1 VPEAPQVGLIVHH
14 PFEDRAACVSA
25 DRHALERDGVA
36 VVIAE
41 YLGETNTFD
50 RAIVNFAKRYAEQND
65 RDYDA
70 LLHAVESG
78 RLRSE
83 RGV

>member
-1 VPEAPQVGLIVHH
+1 MTASGREV
-14 PFEDRAACVSA
+14 
-25 DRHALERDGVA
+25 RHEGTQARREEHREGA

-41 YLGETNTFD
+41 YMGETDTFD

-65 RDYDA
+65 HDYDA